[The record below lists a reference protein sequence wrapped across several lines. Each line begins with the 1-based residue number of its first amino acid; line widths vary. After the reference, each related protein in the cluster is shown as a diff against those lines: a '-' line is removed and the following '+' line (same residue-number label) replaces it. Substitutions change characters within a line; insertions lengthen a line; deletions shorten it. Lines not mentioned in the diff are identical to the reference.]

1 LTAGHG
7 ARFGTIPAGD
17 KVRIVFLDSV
27 NNVSEIAYV
36 TAISGDTATIAR
48 GQDGTVG
55 AVHLAGDRIE
65 HRLGKSSMEA
75 MTQFPPNTRML
86 FNQTAAPTGWTKDT
100 TAALNDSALRIVTG
114 AVASGG
120 SLAFSA
126 AFAAGRVVSGT
137 TDGFAAGGTVN
148 SGGNGTSGA
157 TTLSVAQ
164 MPSHTHKEQHAYGG
178 GGVAGVSGVWGSGS
192 STPSYNYTIAT
203 GGNGSHTHTT
213 PAHSH
218 SFTGTAHSHTLA
230 SSSLAMNVKYTDL
243 IIATKD

>member
-1 LTAGHG
+1 MGLEAGT
-7 ARFGTIPAGD
+7 TIDDLVATNPLSTDPRSEGD
-17 KVRIVFLDSV
+17 DHLRLIKAVLKADVFTKRHLP
-27 NNVSEIAYV
+27 
-36 TAISGDTATIAR
+36 SG
-48 GQDGTVG
+48 
-55 AVHLAGDRIE
+55 
-65 HRLGKSSMEA
+65 
-75 MTQFPPNTRML
+75 TRML
-86 FNQTAAPTGWTKDT
+86 FNQTAAPTGWTKDA

-148 SGGNGTSGA
+148 AGTTGA

-164 MPSHTHKEQHAYGG
+164 MPRHTHQEQGGSYGLG
-178 GGVAGVSGVWGSGS
+178 GHYAVSVANGWSGS
-192 STPSYNYTIAT
+192 RPLDSITLPS

>member
-1 LTAGHG
+1 
-7 ARFGTIPAGD
+7 
-17 KVRIVFLDSV
+17 V

-65 HRLGKSSMEA
+65 HRVGKSSMEA

-86 FNQTAAPTGWTKDT
+86 FNQTAAPTGWTKDA

-148 SGGNGTSGA
+148 AGTTGA

-164 MPSHTHKEQHAYGG
+164 MASHTHQEQGGSYGLG
-178 GGVAGVSGVWGSGS
+178 GHYAVSVANGWSGS
-192 STPSYNYTIAT
+192 RPLDSITLPS

-213 PAHSH
+213 PAQ

>member
-1 LTAGHG
+1 MGLEAGT
-7 ARFGTIPAGD
+7 TIDDLVATNPLSTDPRSEGD
-17 KVRIVFLDSV
+17 DHLRLIKAVLKADVFTKRHLP
-27 NNVSEIAYV
+27 
-36 TAISGDTATIAR
+36 SG
-48 GQDGTVG
+48 
-55 AVHLAGDRIE
+55 
-65 HRLGKSSMEA
+65 
-75 MTQFPPNTRML
+75 TRML
-86 FNQTAAPTGWTKDT
+86 FNQTAAPTGWTKDA

-148 SGGNGTSGA
+148 AGTTGA

-164 MPSHTHKEQHAYGG
+164 MPSHTHQEQGGSYGLG
-178 GGVAGVSGVWGSGS
+178 GHVAVHIAPGWSGS
-192 STPSYNYTIAT
+192 RPLDSITLPS

-213 PAHSH
+213 PAQ